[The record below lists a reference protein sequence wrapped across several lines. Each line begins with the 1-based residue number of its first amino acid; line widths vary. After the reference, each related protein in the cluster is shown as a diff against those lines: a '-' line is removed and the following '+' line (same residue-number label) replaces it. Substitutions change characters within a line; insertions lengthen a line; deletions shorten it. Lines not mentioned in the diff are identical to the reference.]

1 MIAICIFMPN
11 LTSMTNF
18 VRPFLIA
25 SIALT
30 SLFVSFA
37 AYAQGDAKAKLD
49 EYLKLYD
56 KAGKLSGHMI
66 VEQDGKVLFEKSY
79 GAATQRFDVANNKAT
94 VFKLGK
100 ASQPLISWVVMKAY
114 AEGVLDI
121 DKPITTYIAEYPN
134 EMGQKIKLIHLLG
147 HTSGLPDFTTNEL
160 YFEKHTCGG
169 FDTNEFIKDFCS
181 KTPSF
186 AAGSKYSFSYTNYYL
201 LGVVLERVYQKDL
214 ATIINEKLSSAV
226 GMKSTG
232 LLKQSKI
239 VKGLADG
246 HAIQDGEL
254 ENPMY
259 INIDFVGGAAGM
271 YSSVVDLM
279 KFLDYLA
286 TDDVASQK
294 QNSVLESLGGKNM
307 LGWDVTEVFGHKRKT
322 VSGAFNGFS
331 AVVDLY
337 PDDNIKVIFLSNYE
351 FAPIG
356 RIAADVPCILFGQPY
371 LLPGKLDA
379 KTTSSA
385 ALMKYSGEYTL
396 TNEAGD
402 FPMSVVV
409 EGDALKV
416 GDSKNGFTKLNFVG
430 DDYFF
435 IDGQEGTLVR
445 FNYTEDKVVGFSII
459 TDTKLV
465 SATKK

>member
-1 MIAICIFMPN
+1 MPN

-18 VRPFLIA
+18 TRLFLIV

-30 SLFVSFA
+30 SFLISFNA
-37 AYAQGDAKAKLD
+37 HAQGDAKGKLE
-49 EYLKLYD
+49 EYFKLYD
-56 KAGKLSGHMI
+56 KAGKLSGHIM

-100 ASQPLISWVVMKAY
+100 LTQPLLSWVVMKAY

-121 DKPITTYIAEYPN
+121 DKPITTYISEYPN
-134 EMGQKIKLIHLLG
+134 EVGQKVKLIHLLG
-147 HTSGLPDFTTNEL
+147 HTSGIPDFTANEL

-169 FDTNEFIKDFCS
+169 FETDEFIIDFCA
-181 KTPSF
+181 KKPAF
-186 AAGSKYSFSYTNYYL
+186 AAGTKYSFSYTNYYL
-201 LGVVLERVYQKDL
+201 LGVILERVYQKDL

-226 GMKSTG
+226 GMNSTG
-232 LLKQSKI
+232 LLTQSKV

-246 HAIQDGEL
+246 YAIDEGKL

-259 INIDFVGGAAGM
+259 INIDYVGGAAGM
-271 YSSVVDLM
+271 YSSSVDLM
-279 KFLDYLA
+279 KFLDHLS

-294 QNSVLESLGGKNM
+294 QNSVIENLGGKNM
-307 LGWDVTEVFGHKRKT
+307 LGWNVSEVYGHKRKN
-322 VSGAFNGFS
+322 VHGAFNGFA
-331 AVVDLY
+331 AVMDIY
-337 PDDNIKVIFLSNYE
+337 PDDNIKVIFLSNNE

-356 RIAADVPCILFGQPY
+356 RIAADVPSILFGKPY
-371 LLPGKLDA
+371 LLPGKLDV
-379 KTTSSA
+379 KTTSAS

-396 TNEAGD
+396 SNEAGD

-416 GDSKNGFTKLNFVG
+416 GDKSNGFTKLNFVG

-445 FNYTEDKVVGFSII
+445 FNFAEDKVVGFSII

-465 SATKK
+465 SAVKK